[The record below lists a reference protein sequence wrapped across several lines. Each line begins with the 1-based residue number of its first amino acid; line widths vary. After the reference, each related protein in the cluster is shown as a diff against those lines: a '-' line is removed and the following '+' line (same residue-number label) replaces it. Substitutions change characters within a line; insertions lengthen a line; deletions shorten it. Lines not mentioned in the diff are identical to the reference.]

1 MCERSVKVSRLE
13 TLVVRNSGN
22 RFFRFSG
29 VVVVAR
35 SCSWIV
41 VAVDV
46 TVVAV
51 AAVAVAAVAV
61 ILIVVTIVV
70 VVVNRLALSMLLM
83 IFLFILAQLE
93 SNICKHVCD
102 RSTPPS
108 LYWP

>member
-1 MCERSVKVSRLE
+1 MRNGPSFRGQHFSVKPRFLRCIRLTAE
-13 TLVVRNSGN
+13 NPMRT
-22 RFFRFSG
+22 
-29 VVVVAR
+29 VAA
-35 SCSWIV
+35 
-41 VAVDV
+41 VAVA
-46 TVVAV
+46 VAV

-83 IFLFILAQLE
+83 ILLFILAQLE